1 MSLAVMTVP
10 SVHVSLG
17 LLSWIVSYYWY
28 VRCRSPVGLRCHLFT
43 LLDPVSTVYHY
54 ESPFQLGVADGVIW
68 IYYWDLSFV
77 LLVCDRIVVLF
88 MGKQCRV

>member
-1 MSLAVMTVP
+1 MI
-10 SVHVSLG
+10 
-17 LLSWIVSYYWY
+17 LLVVIAYGKGVVSYYWY

-43 LLDPVSTVYHY
+43 FLDPVPTMYHY

-77 LLVCDRIVVLF
+77 WLVCDRIVVLF
-88 MGKQCRV
+88 MGSNVVLDSRL